1 MELGCRLHF
10 LDKTLYVAQSQLKT
24 TDNSVFEGDV
34 NGAHIRW
41 EFEPYEK
48 GFLISLDVT
57 SENALNIKRI
67 DSLVFSLPA
76 PEKTDR
82 ILFLGRNMVENE
94 NRFSF
99 ELGFNREYTAECTG
113 IVKNF
118 EEKGYLFSGKVPFTN
133 VYKSVA
139 LKKDDGSF
147 EFSAK
152 TEFVESMLNSKTL
165 SCEKVYFTPD
175 STVGEFFDS
184 YQNLIPKSNF
194 PMPKLKGWNTWDYY
208 LDRVKY
214 EDIFENVEALKGS
227 PFKNEIDY
235 IVIDDGWQ
243 AGWGNWRE
251 NEKFSCGL
259 KKVADKIREAGFVPG
274 IWMAPVRVE
283 MKESI
288 FKEHKDWF
296 LKNENGE
303 LFKEG
308 ETVAYID
315 PTHPEAE
322 KYILDNYKYQ
332 YDCGFRLFKIDYV
345 SALLKIK
352 SFYNGKSAYV
362 VLSELIEKIK
372 KYTGDDVVILGC
384 SLPLECGADIA
395 PSMRIGVDIHNHFSH
410 VSWIA
415 QSLAWSWMYNLK
427 STRIDPDFLVVR
439 GEETA
444 NEPLVWE
451 PERNDYVPPKKHLQ
465 TNEDIMK
472 SKWRHGDQFDY
483 NEAETWANLVAI
495 SGGNMFLS
503 DRISELNE
511 KGMEI
516 IENALKISGEK
527 VRPYYQKDDIRLP
540 SLWIG
545 DKGVLVVNWEDI
557 PREITVTGI
566 DGKLLSDKEFA
577 LENGV
582 LKVKLLPHQCFSA
595 QKGE

>member
-10 LDKTLYVAQSQLKT
+10 LDKTLYVSQSQLKT
-24 TDNSVFEGDV
+24 TDNSVFEGAV

-118 EEKGYLFSGKVPFTN
+118 EEKGHLFAGKVPFTN

-152 TEFVESMLNSKTL
+152 TEFVESMLNAKTL

-214 EDIFENVEALKGS
+214 EDIFENVEALKNS
-227 PFKNEIDY
+227 PFKDGIDY

-243 AGWGNWRE
+243 IGWGTWRE

-259 KKVADKIREAGFVPG
+259 KSVADKIIEAGFIPG

-283 MKESI
+283 TKDEV
-288 FKEHKDWF
+288 FKNYQDWF
-296 LKNENGE
+296 IKNEKGE
-303 LFKEG
+303 LLKDG
-308 ETVAYID
+308 ENVVYMD
-315 PTHPEAE
+315 PTFPEAE

-332 YDCGFRLFKIDYV
+332 YDCGFRLFKIDYI
-345 SALLKIK
+345 SFLLKVK
-352 SFYNGKSAYV
+352 TFYNGKSAYV
-362 VLSELIEKIK
+362 VISEFIDKIK

-451 PERNDYVPPKKHLQ
+451 PVRNDFIPPEKHLQ
-465 TNEDIMK
+465 TNTDIMK
-472 SKWRHGDQFDY
+472 SKWRHGNQF
-483 NEAETWANLVAI
+483 NAIEAETWANLVAI
-495 SGGNMFLS
+495 SGGNIFLS
-503 DRISELNE
+503 DRISVLNE
-511 KGMEI
+511 KGISI
-516 IENALKISGEK
+516 IENALKIAGEN
-527 VRPYYQKDDIRLP
+527 VRPHYQKEDKRLP
-540 SLWIG
+540 SLWEG
-545 DKGVLVVNWEDI
+545 DKCFLIVNWEDV
-557 PREITVTGI
+557 PTEVTVKGI
-566 DGKLLSDKEFA
+566 KEKISSNKKYII
-577 LENGV
+577 ENGAV
-582 LKVKLLPHQCFSA
+582 KVSLLPHESFVA
-595 QKGE
+595 LKGE